1 MHFNS
6 CIRCLRDGII
16 DGGEESGAVDFFL
29 VMEGSL
35 GVGAELL
42 PLLLSEPCLTEE
54 DVDEPLPQNFFIIII
69 SYTSLLIDHS

>member
-42 PLLLSEPCLTEE
+42 PPLLIFLDE
-54 DVDEPLPQNFFIIII
+54 DVDDPLPQNFFIII
-69 SYTSLLIDHS
+69 SYTSLRIDHS

>member
-1 MHFNS
+1 M
-6 CIRCLRDGII
+6 
-16 DGGEESGAVDFFL
+16 GGEESGAVDFFL

-35 GVGAELL
+35 GVGAELVL
-42 PLLLSEPCLTEE
+42 PLLLSEPFLTDE

>member
-16 DGGEESGAVDFFL
+16 EGGEEESGVDFFL

-35 GVGAELL
+35 GVGAELVL
-42 PLLLSEPCLTEE
+42 PLLLSEPFLTDE
-54 DVDEPLPQNFFIIII
+54 DVDDPLPQNFFIII